1 MTNWTLF
8 YTDYGNDLQ
17 ETLLRTLP
25 QGESAGWDKHLAAAS
40 DPPPRRKV
48 ERHEHEWPIA
58 RTQWTRLYLDPAK
71 MALARDP
78 VRTETTATYEA
89 LGDGLMFLTPP
100 LEHATEIT
108 GPSAAK
114 LFVSSSTGD
123 ADLFLVIQVFDPDGK
138 EVVFHGALDPH
149 TPIAQGWLRAS
160 HRKLDPHLS
169 RPYRPYHTH
178 DELWPLAPGE
188 VVELD
193 VEIWPTCIVI
203 PAGYRIS
210 LSVRGKDYV
219 HKGAS
224 GGRLSN
230 MKNEFTGCGPFLHDD
245 PHDRPAAIFGGRTT
259 IHFGAERLNVLLPI
273 VPTGR

>member
-1 MTNWTLF
+1 M
-8 YTDYGNDLQ
+8 DQ
-17 ETLLRTLP
+17 
-25 QGESAGWDKHLAAAS
+25 
-40 DPPPRRKV
+40 
-48 ERHEHEWPIA
+48 
-58 RTQWTRLYLDPAK
+58 LYLDPAK

-193 VEIWPTCIVI
+193 VE
-203 PAGYRIS
+203 
-210 LSVRGKDYV
+210 
-219 HKGAS
+219 S
-224 GGRLSN
+224 G
-230 MKNEFTGCGPFLHDD
+230 
-245 PHDRPAAIFGGRTT
+245 RPASSSRRAIASACRCAARTT
-259 IHFGAERLNVLLPI
+259 STRARAAAAS
-273 VPTGR
+273 PT